1 MTTSNIKQQPILK
14 KPARM
19 TKVKNARKA
28 AFPVGGIP
36 KSVGGLP
43 GFLDTTMQY
52 VQQVSLD
59 PGASLSNNTFNANS
73 LYDPD
78 QSGTGHQPSGFD
90 TLAAM
95 YSRYLVKKATIDCYF
110 FLQGATTSVP
120 LAIGINLYDGSSPYG
135 SGAIAMLEQ
144 SNGVH
149 LITCKNGSNG
159 VEIPRLRCTFDAKK
173 WFGLTNLDDNRE
185 TIGALTNS
193 NPTRRA
199 YFQVWTGPTD
209 ESTDLDA
216 VICVARI
223 TYHVQFHGPLQ
234 VGTS

>member
-1 MTTSNIKQQPILK
+1 MATPSRNSGTGR
-14 KPARM
+14 PAKMRGA
-19 TKVKNARKA
+19 KNAKKA
-28 AFPVGGIP
+28 AVPMGGLP

-59 PGASLSNNTFNANS
+59 ASAAIANNSFNANS

-95 YSRYLVKKATIDCYF
+95 YSRYLVKKATIDCTF
-110 FLQGATTSVP
+110 FLQGAATNVP

-135 SGAIAMLEQ
+135 TGAIAMLEQ

-149 LITCKNGSNG
+149 LLTSKNIGTG
-159 VEIPRLRCTFDAKK
+159 VSTPHLRLTFDAKQ

-185 TIGALTNS
+185 TIGALTNA

-216 VICVARI
+216 VYCIARI

>member
-1 MTTSNIKQQPILK
+1 MSTSKPQQLVQK
-14 KPARM
+14 KTPRVNKM
-19 TKVKNARKA
+19 KNARKVA
-28 AFPVGGIP
+28 SPMGGLP

-52 VQQVSLD
+52 VQQVTLD
-59 PGASLSNNTFNANS
+59 PSAALANNSFNANS

-90 TLAAM
+90 TLSAM
-95 YSRYLVKKATIDCYF
+95 YSRYLVKKATIDCSF
-110 FLQGATTSVP
+110 FLQGTTTSVP

-144 SNGVH
+144 SNGAH
-149 LITCKNGSNG
+149 LITCKNDSNG
-159 VEIPRLRCTFDAKK
+159 VAIPRLRLTFDAKR
-173 WFGLTNLDDNRE
+173 WFGLSNLDDNRE
-185 TIGALTNS
+185 TIGALTNA

-216 VICVARI
+216 VYCVARI
-223 TYHVQFHGPLQ
+223 TYYVQFHGPLQ